1 MCNRQHKIKLLG
13 VLVLLPVFWM
23 NAQTALYNAG
33 NIRIHGSGTLGFHTN
48 LINDSAF
55 DQNQGLAGFY
65 GFNALTVS
73 GALAPEFFDVEVAV
87 DNGLILAN
95 GIASANITTFVVGN
109 VFTPRNQPDVYY
121 EFLSN
126 AFYVGENNGTKV
138 DGYAAVSDQV
148 NFTFPVGD
156 SQFLRPL
163 ILNSGASNPFA
174 KCAYFFD
181 NPNSPTTF
189 PSFDTES
196 KPRTLGAISTVEF
209 WRLEG
214 TVTSSISISWDSRS
228 NIGAL
233 SPDSNTIIPVAWSKS
248 GNQWIS
254 LGVTAR
260 GGDLTQG
267 FVTSENFVPD
277 DYEIITFGSLA
288 VPEELITLD
297 NYIVTPNGDGVNDFL
312 EIPQLELSPN
322 NSVRIFDRN
331 GLMVFEQT
339 NYTNEFV
346 GIANTDNLVIKRNA
360 GLPYG
365 VYFYVASLDDLGLN
379 FQGYLYLS
387 TK

>member
-1 MCNRQHKIKLLG
+1 MKKALYISLFLAGFFAQ
-13 VLVLLPVFWM
+13 
-23 NAQTALYNAG
+23 AQTALYNAG
-33 NIRIHGSGTLGFHTN
+33 NIRIHGSGQLGFHTN
-48 LINDSAF
+48 LINDTAF

-65 GFNALTVS
+65 GFNTLTVS
-73 GALAPEFFDVEVAV
+73 GAIAPEFFDVDVAV
-87 DNGLILAN
+87 DNGLVLAN

-121 EFLSN
+121 EFLGN
-126 AFYVGENNGTKV
+126 AFYVGETNSTKV
-138 DGYAAVSDQV
+138 DGYAAVSNQV

-156 SQFLRPL
+156 SQLLRPL
-163 ILNSGASNPFA
+163 ILNSGGNNPFA
-174 KCAYFFD
+174 KCAYFFE
-181 NPNSPTTF
+181 SPTNPSTF
-189 PSFDTES
+189 PAFDMDR
-196 KPRTLGAISTVEF
+196 KPRTLGNISFREF

-214 TVTSSISISWDSRS
+214 VVTSSISISWDNRS

-233 SPDSNTIIPVAWSKS
+233 STDINTIVPVAWSKS
-248 GNQWIS
+248 SNQWVS

-267 FVTSENFVPD
+267 FVSSQNFLPD

-288 VPEELITLD
+288 EPEELINLD
-297 NYIVTPNGDGVNDFL
+297 NYIVTPNGDGVNDYL

-331 GLMVFEQT
+331 GLMVFEQI

-360 GLPYG
+360 GLPFG
-365 VYFYVASLDDLGLN
+365 VYFYVVTLDDLGLN